1 MHLQDEAVLK
11 VAAESGRVLV
21 THDRNTMLRHFA
33 HFIEAQ
39 SSPGLIV
46 VSQKLPVRAAIEQ
59 LVLVWECM
67 DVEELANARL
77 FIPM

>member
-1 MHLQDEAVLK
+1 M
-11 VAAESGRVLV
+11 LV

-33 HFIEAQ
+33 RFIEAQ

-46 VSQKLPVRAAIEQ
+46 VSHKLAVGAAIEQ

-67 DVEELANARL
+67 DAEELENARL